1 MDFDYSKTIKNLE
14 KRFNFEKKEDA
25 KFSFFKLERSFK
37 LMELLGNPHE
47 SNAYTIHIAGTNGKG
62 SVSSL
67 LSSILSS
74 RYKVGLYTS
83 PHLYDYT
90 ERIKINKKNITKKD
104 FADIYNDVE
113 KMILNYESKSGIQF
127 SFFEILT
134 AISFIYFKKNGVEVN
149 IIETGLGGTLDTT
162 NVLSSDIQVITPISF
177 DHQNVLGNDIES
189 IAKNK
194 AGIIEKKS
202 TVVISKQIEKAF
214 QVIKNESIKN
224 ESKLISSEYS
234 LKTKPYLKNYRMES
248 VIEIEDKDYR
258 ISTNSIGSYYLDNIA
273 LSIQAICQIKKLK
286 ISKSEIEAGV
296 ESNDWPCRGNIKK
309 YHERIFYIDGA
320 HNEDGFKK
328 LDSAISEF
336 LKKDFIFIFGLNKNH
351 SIDSAINFI
360 KKYNCK
366 TIISKSN
373 HPKSERIEYIEK
385 NLQYNDINYIKSGN
399 TKEALNI
406 SVRESKINEM
416 IVTAG
421 SLFISSEINK
431 LINDEQK

>member
-1 MDFDYSKTIKNLE
+1 
-14 KRFNFEKKEDA
+14 
-25 KFSFFKLERSFK
+25 
-37 LMELLGNPHE
+37 MELLGNPHE

-62 SVSSL
+62 RVSSL
-67 LSSILSS
+67 LSSILSLK
-74 RYKVGLYTS
+74 YKVGMYTS

-90 ERIKINKKNITKKD
+90 ERIKINKKNIPKKN
-104 FADIYNDVE
+104 FIEIYNEVE
-113 KMILNYESKSGIQF
+113 KTIANYERKSGIQF

-134 AISFIYFKKNGVEVN
+134 AISFIYFKKNDVDVN

-162 NVLSSDIQVITPISF
+162 NVLNSDIQVITPISY

-194 AGIIEKKS
+194 AGIIKRRS

-214 QVIKNESIKN
+214 QVIKNESIRN
-224 ESKLISSEYS
+224 ESKLISLTYS
-234 LKTKPYLKNYRMES
+234 LKSKPYLKNNKMSSVMEIKN
-248 VIEIEDKDYR
+248 VDYR
-258 ISTNSIGSYYLDNIA
+258 ISSNSIGGYYLDNVA
-273 LSIQAICQIKKLK
+273 LSIQTINQIKKFNF
-286 ISKSEIEAGV
+286 SKSEIETGV
-296 ESNDWPCRGNIKK
+296 KNNYWPCRGNIKK
-309 YHERIFYIDGA
+309 YQERIFYIDGA

-328 LDSAISEF
+328 LDSSINEF

-366 TIISKSN
+366 TIISRSN

-385 NLQYNDINYIKSGN
+385 KLEYNDINYIKSGN

-406 SVRESKINEM
+406 SLKESKENEM

-421 SLFISSEINK
+421 SLFVSSEISK
-431 LINDEQK
+431 LIDNEQK